1 MSEEKKRDVKFSPS
15 GLIPAEHV
23 SMTYAVTSDYG
34 VTKEDI
40 LTPSYWAHVAQKLRA
55 RDIIRVLAEDGA
67 FYAELLVTAADKTWA
82 KVVITNFID
91 FNTEGKLTSEQV
103 ELVGKDYEVRF
114 VPTKK
119 WCVIRKSD
127 RAMVVESL
135 HSKDDANSWLSIH
148 LKAQG
153 IAA

>member
-1 MSEEKKRDVKFSPS
+1 MSEEQKRDVKLSPA
-15 GLIPAEHV
+15 GLTPAEHISTV
-23 SMTYAVTSDYG
+23 YATTSEYG

-55 RDIIRVLAEDGA
+55 RDVIRVLAEDGS
-67 FYAELLVTAADKTWA
+67 FYMELLVTAADKTWA
-82 KVVITNFID
+82 KVVALNYID
-91 FNTEGKLTSEQV
+91 FNKSGKLTDEQV
-103 ELVGKDYEVRF
+103 ATVGNDYDVRF

-135 HSKDDANSWLSIH
+135 HSKDDAKNWLSIH